1 MSTTSDLELQRG
13 LQQLG
18 ARARAV
24 LVALLL
30 GAMVAVVAVSFFEVV
45 VLANGWW
52 QRPLPSGLSGF
63 STDYHWSVGLALLLS
78 ALAAGWLLVRL
89 NGGRPHGPADL
100 IDAAQHD
107 KPVDQRQGMLSSVL
121 ALINLSGGA
130 SVGIF
135 EPLVHLGGCLGAWL
149 QGKSARLSQEA
160 LLGAGAGAA
169 IAAVFS
175 APIGAAIFAHEAILR
190 RFGTLGPGPVLAC
203 TFSAFWVSRLLLG
216 EHRLFRIGTAP
227 ALDAQSVLV
236 AAVLGV
242 LCGLLSMT
250 YIWAATAAPKL
261 AAASRIPLRWR
272 PLVPAALLFALS
284 PVLPHLLGA
293 GMGSVK
299 MAMAGQITISLL
311 LVLVLAKIAATVM
324 CLGFGY
330 FGGVFAPALFFGSM
344 LGALVDALL
353 ATPDAALSSYVALGA
368 AGCVATVIGAPA
380 AAVVI
385 VFEMTGSY
393 SWAVLSMITVVIAA
407 QISRSFVGRSLFDR
421 QLAMRGIAVRDD
433 YRPGGGHA
441 RPPVGSH
448 D

>member
-1 MSTTSDLELQRG
+1 ML
-13 LQQLG
+13 
-18 ARARAV
+18 A
-24 LVALLL
+24 ALLL
-30 GAMVAVVAVSFFEVV
+30 GVMVAVAAVGFFEVV
-45 VLANGWW
+45 VLANAWW
-52 QRPLPSGLSGF
+52 QQPLPSRLSDF
-63 STDYHWSVGLALLLS
+63 STNYHWPVGFALLFS
-78 ALAAGWLLVRL
+78 ALTAGWLLTRL
-89 NGGRPHGPADL
+89 GNGRPHGPADL

-107 KPVDQRQGMLSSVL
+107 KPVDQRQGALSSLL

-135 EPLVHLGGCLGAWL
+135 GPLVHLGGCLGAWL
-149 QGKSARLSQEA
+149 QQRSTRLPQEV

-216 EHRLFRIGTAP
+216 EHQLFRIGTAP
-227 ALDAQSVLV
+227 ALDAKSVLI

-242 LCGLLSMT
+242 LCGLLSIV
-250 YIWAATAAPKL
+250 YIWGVTAAPKL
-261 AAASRIPLRWR
+261 AVASRIPLRWR
-272 PLVPAALLFALS
+272 PLVPAALLFAVS
-284 PVLPHLLGA
+284 PMLPHLLGA
-293 GMGSVK
+293 GMGTVT
-299 MAMAGQITISLL
+299 MAMTGQITITLL
-311 LVLVLAKIAATVM
+311 LVLILAKIAATVL

-353 ATPDAALSSYVALGA
+353 VTPETALSSFVALGA

-421 QLAMRGIAVRDD
+421 QLAMRGIAVPDD
-433 YRPGGGHA
+433 YRPNSG
-441 RPPVGSH
+441 REPPAEGQP
-448 D
+448 